1 MTFLFSSNPVAVDYG
16 LSTMDYGQKTINHEL
31 KMKIGL
37 LFGSFNPVHIGHL
50 IIANYMANY
59 TTLDK
64 VWLVVSP
71 QNPLKK
77 YNDLI
82 NTYDR
87 LEMAKLATDES
98 NKLEVSDVELRLP
111 QPSYTIDT
119 LTHLKEKYPQHEF
132 ALIMGSDN
140 LVSLPKWKNYKLILR
155 DYQVFVYPRPGY
167 ENTDLATHPSV
178 TITMTPLMELSA
190 TFLSAN
196 LSQRK
201 RTCGTLFLMRILEFI
216 DSKHLY
222 R

>member
-1 MTFLFSSNPVAVDYG
+1 
-16 LSTMDYGQKTINHEL
+16 
-31 KMKIGL
+31 MKIGL
-37 LFGSFNPVHIGHL
+37 LFGSFNPVHVGHL

-59 TTLDK
+59 TALDK

-77 YNDLI
+77 YGDLA

-87 LEMAKLATDES
+87 LEMCKLATDNS
-98 NKLEVSDVELRLP
+98 NNIQVSDVELKLP

-119 LTHLKEKYPQHEF
+119 LTYLKEKYPQHDF

-155 DYQVFVYPRPGY
+155 DYQIFVYPRPGY

-190 TFLSAN
+190 TFIRKSLAEKKNVQYFVPDSVLNFIEAKN
-196 LSQRK
+196 LYGK
-201 RTCGTLFLMRILEFI
+201 
-216 DSKHLY
+216 
-222 R
+222 

>member
-1 MTFLFSSNPVAVDYG
+1 
-16 LSTMDYGQKTINHEL
+16 
-31 KMKIGL
+31 MKIGL
-37 LFGSFNPVHIGHL
+37 LFGSFNPIHIGHL
-50 IIANYMANY
+50 IIANYLANH
-59 TTLDK
+59 TDLDK

-77 YNDLI
+77 YGDLI

-87 LEMAKLATDES
+87 LEMARLATDNS
-98 NKLEVSDVELRLP
+98 NNIQVSDVELKLP

-155 DYQVFVYPRPGY
+155 DYRIYVYPRPGY
-167 ENTDLATHPSV
+167 ENAELASHPSV

-190 TFLSAN
+190 TFIRKSLAEKKNIQYFVPDPVLAFIESKN
-196 LSQRK
+196 LYGR
-201 RTCGTLFLMRILEFI
+201 
-216 DSKHLY
+216 
-222 R
+222 

>member
-1 MTFLFSSNPVAVDYG
+1 
-16 LSTMDYGQKTINHEL
+16 
-31 KMKIGL
+31 MKIGL
-37 LFGSFNPVHIGHL
+37 LFGSFNPVHVGHL

-59 TTLDK
+59 TALDK

-77 YNDLI
+77 YGDLI

-87 LEMAKLATDES
+87 LEMCKLATDNS
-98 NKLEVSDVELRLP
+98 KNIQVSDVELKLP

-119 LTHLKEKYPQHEF
+119 LAHLKEKYPQHEF

-155 DYQVFVYPRPGY
+155 DYQIYVYPRPGY

-190 TFLSAN
+190 TFIRKSLSEKKNVQYFVPDVVLNFIESKN
-196 LSQRK
+196 LYGK
-201 RTCGTLFLMRILEFI
+201 
-216 DSKHLY
+216 
-222 R
+222 